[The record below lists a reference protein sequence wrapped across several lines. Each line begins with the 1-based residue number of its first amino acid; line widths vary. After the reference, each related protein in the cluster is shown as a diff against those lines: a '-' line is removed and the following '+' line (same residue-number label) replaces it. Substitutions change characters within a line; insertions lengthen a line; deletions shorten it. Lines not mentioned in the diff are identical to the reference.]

1 MFSYHCLQKTEPSR
15 TTQGC
20 FIAALEYRIIMF
32 FYQNIGPVWMLVL
45 YCVFTKMAV
54 EIPNAAIHH
63 ILDRQASWEEQ
74 THIKSSAEYLNTS
87 IHQPSI

>member
-1 MFSYHCLQKTEPSR
+1 M
-15 TTQGC
+15 
-20 FIAALEYRIIMF
+20 

-45 YCVFTKMAV
+45 FTKMAV

-74 THIKSSAEYLNTS
+74 THIKSSPEYLK
-87 IHQPSI
+87 QK